1 MLHCLITAHG
11 ADQGVVLAGAAAA
24 ADRDGVVRLALPSE
38 HGAWATLPEI
48 TPAPAG
54 RWLVA
59 PSRRAP
65 VGPSGDPAGSA
76 DGVGSKSEEV
86 ATQLRDLSPGHCDL
100 WPLGDGAGGPGAQ
113 ARRDVGAVDV
123 ALFVNGIP
131 VADAELKN
139 SLTGQHVADAMRQYR
154 HERHPDDVLLRYRS
168 VVHFAWTPPA

>member
-1 MLHCLITAHG
+1 MTRPTDHPWRTAVHLVLSSKGEPLGAGGVLQLPGAPPVLHRLITAHG

-100 WPLGDGAGGPGAQ
+100 WPLA
-113 ARRDVGAVDV
+113 
-123 ALFVNGIP
+123 
-131 VADAELKN
+131 
-139 SLTGQHVADAMRQYR
+139 
-154 HERHPDDVLLRYRS
+154 
-168 VVHFAWTPPA
+168 